1 MKRILAALVLS
12 SLVLLLAILIPKWMA
27 GLKSDPKPTSSPYSM
42 SKEAEVDAFLDETI
56 PLIGGDDLLAR
67 DEQNGI
73 VRSTWRLGYGIG
85 ATDFAQTL
93 RRKAADRG
101 IELEVV
107 VQQSDDLSIHVYGER
122 DVVHEILV
130 VSAAHRIDAPGFTPN
145 PSERPHLALVFT
157 GLGSTEAERIVQ
169 LPVPVTVSVHPFR
182 PYSLAVAENAIHHW
196 HEVLVALTDLA
207 PSDTPVKAANALPF
221 ASGFRIDAWPTG
233 AEFPNIPLGVLL
245 HPVHAQ
251 LPQET
256 PSLIPLMAQ
265 DAGRLGIETAKSRA
279 LFHAQTN
286 GVGVLTIPYNH
297 PNIDMILEWVLQVE
311 EEGYRLVLVSE
322 ARRLDE
328 FRGPSVEDE

>member
-1 MKRILAALVLS
+1 MKRILAVLVLS

-27 GLKSDPKPTSSPYSM
+27 GLKSEPKSTAATKVISE
-42 SKEAEVDAFLDETI
+42 EAKVDAFLDETI

-73 VRSTWRLGYGIG
+73 VRSTWRLGYGVG
-85 ATDFAQTL
+85 ANDFAQTL
-93 RRKAADRG
+93 RRQAADKG

-107 VQQSDDLSIHVYGER
+107 SEQSDDVSIHVYGER

-130 VSAAHRIDAPGFTPN
+130 VSAAHRIDAPGFTPD
-145 PSERPHLALVFT
+145 PTGRPHLALVFT
-157 GLGSTEAERIVQ
+157 GLGSTEGERIVQ
-169 LPVPVTVSVHPFR
+169 LPVPVTVSIHPFR

-196 HEVLVALTDLA
+196 HEVLVDLTELE
-207 PSDTPVKAANALPF
+207 PTDTPLKAADALPF
-221 ASGFRIDAWPTG
+221 ASGFRIDAWPK
-233 AEFPNIPLGVLL
+233 ANVPNMPLGVLL
-245 HPVHAQ
+245 HPMHAQ
-251 LPQET
+251 IPQDT
-256 PSLIPLMAQ
+256 GSLIPLIAQ
-265 DAGRLGIETAKSRA
+265 DAGRLGLETAKSRA

-286 GVGVLTIPYNH
+286 GVGVLTIPHDH

-328 FRGPSVEDE
+328 FRGPRVSDE